1 MRASVRRLSTD
12 SKDDSDKSDGSDL
25 PYVSFNQF
33 PVDRVKET
41 ADDVY
46 PRLGKVQ
53 KQQQTSRSNKN
64 FVKLQQ
70 NILYG
75 RHKQNVRL
83 PM

>member
-12 SKDDSDKSDGSDL
+12 SKDDSDKSDSSDL

-33 PVDRVKET
+33 PVDRVKKI

-46 PRLGKVQ
+46 PRFDKVQ
-53 KQQQTSRSNKN
+53 KQHQTSRSNKN
-64 FVKLQQ
+64 FAGMQQ